1 MDAKAKA
8 ARAEYQRQW
17 RKNNPDKVKA
27 ITERYWLNRAKRELA
42 EQEATDERR
51 NDMDTFTAEIVAR
64 HIRNQMQQHGKNKE
78 ELLSWYEKAISP
90 EYADDLRNVIRESE
104 KALKCP
110 IEDFCKTMT

>member
-51 NDMDTFTAEIVAR
+51 S
-64 HIRNQMQQHGKNKE
+64 G
-78 ELLSWYEKAISP
+78 Y
-90 EYADDLRNVIRESE
+90 
-104 KALKCP
+104 
-110 IEDFCKTMT
+110 